1 MMGCGVFLDDTHF
14 MVIGGQSVWHGTASG
29 HVATT
34 YDDTFILD
42 ITANSWSTGP
52 KMSIPRTMLTCN
64 LITDGDGNK
73 KVITVGGNKIEGGNP
88 TPSNGVE
95 IYDVTSQTWSL
106 GKSGI
111 IA

>member
-1 MMGCGVFLDDTHF
+1 MRGCGVFLDDTHF
-14 MVIGGQSVWHGTASG
+14 MVIGGMGGLAVEEPA
-29 HVATT
+29 
-34 YDDTFILD
+34 YNDTFILD

>member
-1 MMGCGVFLDDTHF
+1 
-14 MVIGGQSVWHGTASG
+14 MVMGGQNGVSDSSTV
-29 HVATT
+29 
-34 YDDTFILD
+34 YNDTFILD

-64 LITDGDGNK
+64 LITDGDGKK
-73 KVITVGGNKIEGGNP
+73 KVVTVGGGDDPG

-111 IA
+111 IAFLHV